1 MNKNKTIKSERKV
14 YSNTFS
20 KKLTAAS
27 VAVILTGA
35 SISMFAV
42 TANSAYANET
52 DLKQPTV
59 LIPNNKV
66 TYNVASAPLTKG
78 ATTSQSSVEKT
89 AAGLFRFAMNDPSL
103 TAAQR
108 EDARKAY
115 ETLTGQLNKPS
126 WYDSKV
132 TLGKGDIYP
141 DSLSRL
147 SKAISYMQAINAY
160 RQSIGLSPMG
170 VSLQLTADA
179 INDAFYSA
187 NYIGHARHYNTY
199 ENLAWADYGDGSYTG
214 GTTPETMTGAMKQ
227 WITDEKKVYD
237 EYKSRGQEAPEGEVG
252 HYLNFINGS
261 LGSMGFT
268 TGNISNEYGSI
279 AAWDASTESAPFTIE
294 QYKQLIDRYINGNG
308 GSSSQTPTPSVPD
321 HTVPS
326 VPDHTV
332 PSVPDHTVPSVPDHT
347 VPSDPEVDHTVTP
360 DVMPNINIPE
370 EYPSFSHSDYN
381 IGVGD
386 INSSNFG
393 LGDFNFGLG
402 NTTDFGGTN
411 IGDFNFGLGN
421 TTDFSGTNIG
431 DFNFGLGNTTDF
443 SGTNIGDF
451 NFGLGNTTD
460 FSGTNI
466 GDFNFG
472 DLNGSNASTTLPAS
486 STTDTP
492 VVDPDTL
499 L

>member
-332 PSVPDHTVPSVPDHT
+332 PSVPDHN

-402 NTTDFGGTN
+402 NTTDF
-411 IGDFNFGLGN
+411 
-421 TTDFSGTNIG
+421 SGTNIG

-443 SGTNIGDF
+443 SGTNIGDSS
-451 NFGLGNTTD
+451 L
-460 FSGTNI
+460 

>member
-187 NYIGHARHYNTY
+187 NHTDHARHYNTY

-347 VPSDPEVDHTVTP
+347 VPSVPDHTVPSDPEVDHTVTP

-393 LGDFNFGLG
+393 L
-402 NTTDFGGTN
+402 
-411 IGDFNFGLGN
+411 
-421 TTDFSGTNIG
+421 G

>member
-332 PSVPDHTVPSVPDHT
+332 PSVPDHN

-402 NTTDFGGTN
+402 NTTDF
-411 IGDFNFGLGN
+411 
-421 TTDFSGTNIG
+421 SGTNIG
-431 DFNFGLGNTTDF
+431 DSSL
-443 SGTNIGDF
+443 
-451 NFGLGNTTD
+451 
-460 FSGTNI
+460 

>member
-187 NYIGHARHYNTY
+187 NHTDHARHYNTY
-199 ENLAWADYGDGSYTG
+199 ENLAWADYGDGSYIG

-332 PSVPDHTVPSVPDHT
+332 PS
-347 VPSDPEVDHTVTP
+347 DPEVDHTVTP

-402 NTTDFGGTN
+402 NTTDF
-411 IGDFNFGLGN
+411 
-421 TTDFSGTNIG
+421 SGTNIG

-466 GDFNFG
+466 GDSSLGDFNFG

>member
-332 PSVPDHTVPSVPDHT
+332 PSVPDHTVPSVPGHTVPSVPDHT

-431 DFNFGLGNTTDF
+431 DSSL
-443 SGTNIGDF
+443 
-451 NFGLGNTTD
+451 
-460 FSGTNI
+460 

>member
-187 NYIGHARHYNTY
+187 NHTDHARHYNTY

-347 VPSDPEVDHTVTP
+347 VPSVPDHTVPSVPDHTVPSDPEVDHTVTP

-402 NTTDFGGTN
+402 NTTDF
-411 IGDFNFGLGN
+411 
-421 TTDFSGTNIG
+421 
-431 DFNFGLGNTTDF
+431 
-443 SGTNIGDF
+443 
-451 NFGLGNTTD
+451 
-460 FSGTNI
+460 SGTNI

>member
-308 GSSSQTPTPSVPD
+308 GSSSPNTN
-321 HTVPS
+321 TV
-326 VPDHTV
+326 
-332 PSVPDHTVPSVPDHT
+332 
-347 VPSDPEVDHTVTP
+347 
-360 DVMPNINIPE
+360 
-370 EYPSFSHSDYN
+370 
-381 IGVGD
+381 
-386 INSSNFG
+386 SS
-393 LGDFNFGLG
+393 
-402 NTTDFGGTN
+402 
-411 IGDFNFGLGN
+411 
-421 TTDFSGTNIG
+421 
-431 DFNFGLGNTTDF
+431 
-443 SGTNIGDF
+443 
-451 NFGLGNTTD
+451 
-460 FSGTNI
+460 
-466 GDFNFG
+466 
-472 DLNGSNASTTLPAS
+472 
-486 STTDTP
+486 
-492 VVDPDTL
+492 
-499 L
+499 

>member
-326 VPDHTV
+326 
-332 PSVPDHTVPSVPDHT
+332 
-347 VPSDPEVDHTVTP
+347 DPEVDHTVTP

-402 NTTDFGGTN
+402 NTTDF
-411 IGDFNFGLGN
+411 
-421 TTDFSGTNIG
+421 SGTNIG
-431 DFNFGLGNTTDF
+431 DSSL
-443 SGTNIGDF
+443 
-451 NFGLGNTTD
+451 
-460 FSGTNI
+460 

>member
-147 SKAISYMQAINAY
+147 SKAISYMQQAINAY

-332 PSVPDHTVPSVPDHT
+332 PS
-347 VPSDPEVDHTVTP
+347 DPEVDHTVTP

-402 NTTDFGGTN
+402 NTTDF
-411 IGDFNFGLGN
+411 
-421 TTDFSGTNIG
+421 SGTNIG
-431 DFNFGLGNTTDF
+431 DSSL
-443 SGTNIGDF
+443 
-451 NFGLGNTTD
+451 
-460 FSGTNI
+460 

>member
-147 SKAISYMQAINAY
+147 NKAISYMQAINAY

-332 PSVPDHTVPSVPDHT
+332 PSVPDHTVPS
-347 VPSDPEVDHTVTP
+347 DPEVDHTVTP

-402 NTTDFGGTN
+402 NTTDF
-411 IGDFNFGLGN
+411 
-421 TTDFSGTNIG
+421 SGTNIG
-431 DFNFGLGNTTDF
+431 DSSL
-443 SGTNIGDF
+443 
-451 NFGLGNTTD
+451 
-460 FSGTNI
+460 